1 MDTVQHEPGTA
12 SVSPGTPSGARSSAA
27 LPPWRLNV
35 MRVGYLVMGV
45 GLAITK
51 WPELVHHE
59 SWELM
64 RGTVVTM
71 LVAVS
76 VLALLGL
83 RYPQRM
89 LPILLFEVGWK
100 LAWLGLVAA
109 PLWAHKN
116 LTGATREQAGAVLWV
131 VVIIAVI
138 PWSHLIRQFV
148 LAPGER
154 WR

>member
-1 MDTVQHEPGTA
+1 MDTVQHQPRTA
-12 SVSPGTPSGARSSAA
+12 SVPPGTPGGAPSSAA

-45 GLAITK
+45 GLAVTK

-59 SWELM
+59 PWELM

-71 LVAVS
+71 LVTMS

-109 PLWAHKN
+109 PLWADNN
-116 LTGATREQAGAVLWV
+116 LTGATREQTGAVLWV
-131 VVIIAVI
+131 VIIIVVI
-138 PWSHLIRQFV
+138 PWRHVIRQFV